1 MIILNASDT
10 AAAAGL
16 NRYKSPEEI
25 ASKHTRT
32 EAQRL
37 IESTVTKDELRQLV
51 SEVSGNHGG
60 SVPKVEEVVLTK
72 AKKNAEQAVQKAK
85 QELKQAVTPEAVAE
99 AKSNLV
105 QAQKKAVKPSFR
117 MLQQLKKE
125 LTSVSNKQM
134 GTVHETSATDMYE
147 QDFGEVVTNRN
158 DRRYTMH
165 LNTENGHEFEIRGYI
180 DGLTGGGKVLFEA
193 KNRQRHLFWKI
204 PLYEKVQLEVYMR
217 MLDLEQAI
225 LFQRNPSTQESGRLS
240 YTKDDTLWKKV
251 LDGLNAYGNN
261 FFSKAT

>member
-16 NRYKSPEEI
+16 NRYKTPEEI

-37 IESTVTKDELRQLV
+37 IESTVTKNELQKLV
-51 SEVSGNHGG
+51 SEASGNHGG
-60 SVPKVEEVVLTK
+60 AVPKVEEVILTK

-85 QELKQAVTPEAVAE
+85 QELKQAVTSEAIVE
-99 AKSNLV
+99 AKSHLV
-105 QAQKKAVKPSFR
+105 QAQKKAVKPS
-117 MLQQLKKE
+117 LHTIEQLKKE
-125 LTSVSNKQM
+125 LTSTSNKQM
-134 GTVHETSATDMYE
+134 GTVHETSATDVYE
-147 QDFGEVVTNRN
+147 QDFGEVVTDRN
-158 DRRYTMH
+158 DKRYILRFSTDS
-165 LNTENGHEFEIRGYI
+165 GHEFEIRGYI

-217 MLDLEQAI
+217 MLGLERAV
-225 LFQRNPSTQESGRLS
+225 LFQRNPRTKESGRLGYS
-240 YTKDDTLWKKV
+240 KDDTLWEKV
-251 LDGLNAYGNN
+251 LHGLNAYGDN
-261 FFSKAT
+261 FF

>member
-16 NRYKSPEEI
+16 NRYKTPEEI

-37 IESTVTKDELRQLV
+37 IESTVTKDELQKLV
-51 SEVSGNHGG
+51 SEVSGNKGG
-60 SVPKVEEVVLTK
+60 AVPKVEEVILTK
-72 AKKNAEQAVQKAK
+72 AKTNAEKAVQKAK
-85 QELKQAVTPEAVAE
+85 QDLEKAVTSEAIVE
-99 AKSNLV
+99 AKAHL
-105 QAQKKAVKPSFR
+105 ARAKEKATKPSFHTLR
-117 MLQQLKKE
+117 QLKKE

-134 GTVHETSATDMYE
+134 GTVHETSATDLYE
-147 QDFGEVVTNRN
+147 RDFGEAVTDRN
-158 DRRYTMH
+158 DKRYI
-165 LNTENGHEFEIRGYI
+165 LRFRTEGGHEFEIRGYI

-193 KNRQRHLFWKI
+193 KNRQRHLFWNI

-251 LDGLNAYGNN
+251 LDGLNAYGDR
-261 FFSKAT
+261 FFSRAT